1 MIKAA
6 GSGKGSE
13 KVRIFIAGLSGSGK
27 HWPEQKT
34 DKSGTVK
41 DTFPKMLEIS
51 RPEAEEFLISL
62 ILKAYRDRFSSNIP
76 AEVFNEGPDRYK
88 TVEDYLEALRP
99 GLYSLQKYPAP
110 ETSLFTDADYGL
122 PDDDEEFVR
131 MLGEWRNL
139 IFSRL
144 DEDENEKVV

>member
-1 MIKAA
+1 MLKAA
-6 GSGKGSE
+6 GTGNGSE
-13 KVRIFIAGLSGSGK
+13 KVRIFIAGLSGSEK

-34 DKSGTVK
+34 DKSGSIRNP
-41 DTFPKMLEIS
+41 FPKMLEIS
-51 RPEAEEFLISL
+51 RTEAEKFLISL
-62 ILKAYRDRFSSNIP
+62 ILKAYRDRFSANIP
-76 AEVFNEGPDRYK
+76 AEVFNEGPDKYR

-122 PDDDEEFVR
+122 PDGDEEFVR

-144 DEDENEKVV
+144 EDENEKVV